1 MSEIGTQ
8 RVRQVV
14 DCQKRKKIGC
24 EEVSVI
30 RPIVRAPFR
39 ETSTAASEMSQKY
52 KNKTAVITGSAGGLG
67 KEFARRLLLEGA
79 SVCISDVN
87 AGLGFET
94 LNEFS
99 DEFGRERVCFVK
111 SDVTSMDDWEKYFN
125 ISIVL

>member
-1 MSEIGTQ
+1 
-8 RVRQVV
+8 
-14 DCQKRKKIGC
+14 
-24 EEVSVI
+24 
-30 RPIVRAPFR
+30 
-39 ETSTAASEMSQKY
+39 MSQKY
-52 KNKTAVITGSAGGLG
+52 KNKIAVITGSAGGLG

-111 SDVTSMDDWEKYFN
+111 CDVTSMNDWEK
-125 ISIVL
+125 